1 MKKFNKNI
9 LVFVFCMLFVGAGL
23 CSGDL
28 FSGTKDALDNLMNGK
43 SSKFTRIAKFEKKID
58 RISTE
63 NLLYHNEMMD
73 VNSVKE
79 NLLGTRVIFKD
90 DATVVKMD
98 SGSLSSQSK
107 KIDTKEIKKT
117 VEAINRLKSVSEKN
131 GAKFLYCAT
140 PTKTQYEKS
149 PENIDNFAEDNYQ
162 SFLKQMNAAQIPYID
177 FKQELDNSNIES
189 DSIYYFTDHH
199 WKVNSGFFATGALCK
214 ELNSRYGF
222 SYDEKYTDL
231 SNYNIQSYSNLFL
244 GSFGKKVGTY
254 FTWHGADDFELITPN
269 FETNMTEEQPFKN
282 EKRNGKFE
290 DTVLFMD
297 NMEKDY
303 YGINTYATYSGGDFR
318 LQIMKNNLNPNGK
331 KILLIRDSFACVV
344 APFLALQTSELHICD
359 MRNYESYVG
368 DKLNAEEY
376 IKQIKPDYVI
386 VLYSGVSSIEKSD
399 GKYDFF

>member
-9 LVFVFCMLFVGAGL
+9 LVFVFFVAFIVAGIWGNCFEQL
-23 CSGDL
+23 KWKTIDL
-28 FSGTKDALDNLMNGK
+28 AAGIKHGNI
-43 SSKFTRIAKFEKKID
+43 SSFFDYKYYVD
-58 RISTE
+58 DISNKE
-63 NLLYHNEMMD
+63 LSYHDTMMD

-79 NLLGTRVIFKD
+79 NLLGTRVVFKD
-90 DATVVKMD
+90 DASVVKMD

-131 GAKFLYCAT
+131 GAKFLFCAT
-140 PTKTQYEKS
+140 PTKSQYEKS

-189 DSIYYFTDHH
+189 DSIYYFTDGH

-214 ELNSRYGF
+214 ELNSRYRF

-254 FTWHGADDFELITPN
+254 FTWNGADDFDLITPK
-269 FETNMTEEQPFKN
+269 FDTNMTEEQPIKN

-297 NMEKDY
+297 NMKKDY
-303 YGINTYATYSGGDFR
+303 YGVNTYATYSGGDFR

-359 MRNYESYVG
+359 MRNYEYYVG
-368 DKLNAEEY
+368 EKLNAEEY